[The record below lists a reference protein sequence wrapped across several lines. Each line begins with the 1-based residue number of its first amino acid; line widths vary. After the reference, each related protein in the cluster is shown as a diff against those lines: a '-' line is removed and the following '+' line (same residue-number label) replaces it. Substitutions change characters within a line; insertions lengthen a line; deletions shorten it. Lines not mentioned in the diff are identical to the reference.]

1 MAQWIWIHAIQGG
14 SRKLMFMK
22 RKGIFVLV
30 ASLGLVA
37 GCATTAPIPEGPAP
51 PQNLLGSTDEL
62 QLITELSI
70 DLANTY
76 GGDQVLVVLGLED
89 TLLVTKGDT
98 QASCDGTSEQVRPT
112 QDDAATQVQRM
123 QAAGLRVIAMTS
135 RGADCL
141 KPTLQELDS
150 NGFNFQASAWPMAEG
165 SAVDSKTHYENG
177 VFFTSN
183 QAEGPAL
190 RSLVESS
197 GQPQPMLIVV
207 ADSRQKYLNS
217 VMQSFSTSA
226 IKVHTWRY
234 ERENT
239 QIASENAQVA
249 SAGN

>member
-1 MAQWIWIHAIQGG
+1 
-14 SRKLMFMK
+14 MFMK
-22 RKGIFVLV
+22 KKGIFVLV

-37 GCATTAPIPEGPAP
+37 GCATTAPVPEGPAP

-62 QLITELSI
+62 QLITELAI
-70 DLANTY
+70 DLAHTY

-98 QASCDGTSEQVRPT
+98 HASCEGNNEQIRPT

-123 QAAGLRVIAMTS
+123 QAAGLRVIVMTS
-135 RGADCL
+135 RGAACL
-141 KPTLQELDS
+141 KSTLQELDS
-150 NGFNFQASAWPMAEG
+150 NGFDFQASAWPMVEG
-165 SAVDSKTHYENG
+165 SAAMPKTHYENG

-190 RSLVESS
+190 RSLVENS

-234 ERENT
+234 KRENS
-239 QIASENAQVA
+239 QVVSENAQVA

>member
-1 MAQWIWIHAIQGG
+1 MY
-14 SRKLMFMK
+14 MK
-22 RKGIFVLV
+22 IKGIFVLV
-30 ASLGLVA
+30 ATLGLVA

-76 GGDQVLVVLGLED
+76 GGSQVLVVLGLED
-89 TLLVTKGDT
+89 TLLVTKGNT
-98 QASCDGTSEQVRPT
+98 QASCDGNNEQVRPT
-112 QDDAATQVQRM
+112 QDDAASQVQRM

-141 KPTLQELDS
+141 NSTFQELNS
-150 NGFNFQASAWPMAEG
+150 NGFNFQASAWPLPEG
-165 SAVDSKTHYENG
+165 STSGSITHYENG

-197 GQPQPMLIVV
+197 GQQQPLLIVV

-217 VMQSFSTSA
+217 VMKSFSTSA

-239 QIASENAQVA
+239 QIASENTQVA